1 MKMTSKTT
9 MTKTKTRK
17 TGSPLLVLLAIAG
30 GLGLPAAPARGEEKM
45 ARGEEK
51 KTVSVVAGTVFREP
65 GFALP
70 GAVVT
75 LEETE
80 PLSKSKRSKP
90 QKVSSDAH
98 GEFAF
103 RLPPSEAKF
112 KLTAAAKGFRSET
125 KEAAAAPGVRV
136 DVFFELKPEAR

>member
-1 MKMTSKTT
+1 MKRTSKTM
-9 MTKTKTRK
+9 MTKTKTKK

-30 GLGLPAAPARGEEKM
+30 GLVLPALARGEEKM

-51 KTVSVVAGTVFREP
+51 KTASVVAGTVFREP

-70 GAVVT
+70 SAVVT
-75 LEETE
+75 LEEAE
-80 PLSKSKRSKP
+80 PLPKSKRSKP

-103 RLPPSEAKF
+103 RLPPSETKL
-112 KLTAAAKGFRSET
+112 KLTAAAKGFRSQT
-125 KEAAAAPGVRV
+125 KETAAAPGVRV
-136 DVFFELKPEAR
+136 DVFFELKPESR